1 MGRTLS
7 NAPATSSLAPVVRS
21 NWIRVADD
29 AAEPSALMMHLRS
42 GFQSQGGV
50 YLHHPEFMYE
60 KFTMAGAETTTW
72 YRVHM
77 RGCVSKSAAL
87 TQNEVLIRFG
97 SALKPN
103 KNQMFGLN
111 VFDSDGNPSHA
122 YTIPFR
128 TNALGADSDLRCYYI
143 TSEQGNSTNNFVDLS
158 GIVYD
163 TLATTSS

>member
-1 MGRTLS
+1 MMASPGAGGAAEQTG
-7 NAPATSSLAPVVRS
+7 NAPGSRPARAHVRAPTRRPFARSASTASSGVRKILAPVVRS

-77 RGCVSKSAAL
+77 RGCVRGSRGATVGELLSEKFL
-87 TQNEVLIRFG
+87 QVVKGFRVLLRG
-97 SALKPN
+97 HR
-103 KNQMFGLN
+103 
-111 VFDSDGNPSHA
+111 DR
-122 YTIPFR
+122 TFR
-128 TNALGADSDLRCYYI
+128 S
-143 TSEQGNSTNNFVDLS
+143 
-158 GIVYD
+158 
-163 TLATTSS
+163 